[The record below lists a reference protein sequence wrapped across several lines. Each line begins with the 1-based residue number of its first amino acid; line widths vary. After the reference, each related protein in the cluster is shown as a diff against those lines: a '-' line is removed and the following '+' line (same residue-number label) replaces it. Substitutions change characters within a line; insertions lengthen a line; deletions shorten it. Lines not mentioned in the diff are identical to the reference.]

1 MDILFH
7 KEPLNKKKLSVN
19 DDKDLHRFITDG
31 TFLRT
36 FDFIWKVVAITSVSC
51 IPLYILKYLRKKFS
65 PPVYAKLT
73 WWTSQFSFFL
83 TDSLSY
89 RMCTVHYK
97 EITKQK
103 IVLASMWNTCV
114 LYVYSE
120 LTGFLIS
127 DVKKWSQ
134 GVSKH
139 VPTLPCR
146 LLNSSSF

>member
-1 MDILFH
+1 MNCIFDILFH

-89 RMCTVHYK
+89 RYVYGTLWGNHQ
-97 EITKQK
+97 TK
-103 IVLASMWNTCV
+103 VNTCLHV
-114 LYVYSE
+114 KYLCIVCVFWAYW
-120 LTGFLIS
+120 IS
-127 DVKKWSQ
+127 
-134 GVSKH
+134 H
-139 VPTLPCR
+139 L
-146 LLNSSSF
+146 